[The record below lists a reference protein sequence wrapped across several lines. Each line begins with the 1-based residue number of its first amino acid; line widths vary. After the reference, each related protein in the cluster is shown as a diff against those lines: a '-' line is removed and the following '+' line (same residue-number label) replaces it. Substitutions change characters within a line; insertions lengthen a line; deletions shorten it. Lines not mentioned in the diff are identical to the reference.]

1 MGEDHG
7 LRIKGLGE
15 TLVSPRNG
23 DAWLEIVCAGGEAEL
38 SLAAGDGADPWQG
51 GIGGAA

>member
-1 MGEDHG
+1 MKCWCLQG
-7 LRIKGLGE
+7 I
-15 TLVSPRNG
+15 G